1 MSLPEFVTPVLS
13 IAGPSALVFVIMRY
27 FPHAARAV
35 MLLLAGIVAI
45 VTRDPERRAASHK
58 VLDTLTRLD
67 DRPQPPEISASA
79 PRHRQRRAKPGKGA
93 RGERRVTR

>member
-13 IAGPSALVFVIMRY
+13 VAGPAALVFVIMRY

-35 MLLLAGIVAI
+35 MMLLAGIVAI

-67 DRPQPPEISASA
+67 DKPQPPEISAST
-79 PRHRQRRAKPGKGA
+79 PRNRQGRVKPSKETKG
-93 RGERRVTR
+93 